1 MIDVAP
7 QTGWILHFLEE
18 FKFLVPWAYPKMNL
32 YLQVIWCAI
41 GEFSIGSNPIV
52 IWGYSQDDG
61 HNHSWYAWNRGNIS
75 HTVLTAKERKK
86 HLKIILF
93 SFLWHGRH

>member
-61 HNHSWYAWNRGNIS
+61 HNHSWYAPANNAEFKD
-75 HTVLTAKERKK
+75 VLSDVSIK
-86 HLKIILF
+86 HLDQC
-93 SFLWHGRH
+93 